1 MVDGATIGSLAGAA
15 TGIPGGSAIGGAI
28 GGLFGKKKSKSVA
41 QSKPY
46 FRPVNETLNDVDK
59 TLDYLKSTQ
68 NYTERPMRAMTQ
80 DEMYNPIFKQNA
92 VMDIK
97 NYFDKTKVDKTLN
110 TDPYANID
118 FNKAGRQY
126 VQDYIQEGNL
136 NPAYAQTLQNRNF
149 DYEAIVK
156 AVMEARKTPTMN
168 TSSHDV
174 LTQQGL
180 GLALGAARRIK

>member
-1 MVDGATIGSLAGAA
+1 MVEPLTMIAAGSSIASSL
-15 TGIPGGSAIGGAI
+15 GS
-28 GGLFGKKKSKSVA
+28 LFGKKKAKTVD

-68 NYTERPMRAMTQ
+68 NFTERPMRAMTQ
-80 DEMYNPIFKQNA
+80 DEMNDPIFKQNA

-97 NYFDKTKVDKTLN
+97 NYFDKTKVDETLN

-126 VQDYIQEGNL
+126 VQDYIKEGNL

-149 DYEAIVK
+149 DYEGIVK
-156 AVMEARKTPTMN
+156 AVIEARKMPHMN
-168 TSSHDV
+168 TSSHDL

-180 GLALGAARRIK
+180 GLALGAAGRIK